1 MSDEST
7 LATATDNTG
16 LTTKFSASSVAE
28 TVERLVT
35 LVESKGMKVFAVVD
49 HSGEAAQVGM
59 ALRETRVV
67 IFGSPNAGTPVMQAV
82 PLAALDL
89 PLRVL
94 IWDDGGRTTVTYTAP
109 ETLAARY
116 GIPPEL
122 AANLAG
128 INALTDALVKG

>member
-1 MSDEST
+1 M
-7 LATATDNTG
+7 
-16 LTTKFSASSVAE
+16 TKISASSVAE

-59 ALRETRVV
+59 TLRETRVV

-109 ETLAARY
+109 ATLAARY

-128 INALTDALVKG
+128 IDALTDALVKG